1 MKPSRLIVYFFVLA
15 SIVGYIYFVEH
26 GYRQDRERQEKQSA
40 RFIPDDKD
48 LITQIE
54 ISSPTIGK
62 IELSKPSSDWVIL
75 NPIKA
80 KADEYAVRSLITTIT
95 EASPERTISDNQ
107 VNWAEYGFESPAL
120 NVSVTIAG
128 GKRYEMLFGA
138 QNPSKSSYYL
148 RLNDH
153 SKLFLAADTLKTA
166 MEKNT
171 FDLRD
176 KTIMSFA
183 PSDIDRVIIQ
193 KMGVEN
199 EFRRDGVGQWDMVTP
214 EKFRVKNVVISTLL
228 RKLSNLTALEI
239 HDDPQKTNELFGL
252 TPPRDRISIF
262 GKDLNL
268 TLCVGAQIKAQ
279 NDSTVKRGDYVQIEG
294 VETVYVVDDPSITD
308 FKLDVDVLQD
318 KSLISL
324 NMLEIDTIG
333 IALDGK
339 NWLLKKSAEKKWNLE
354 EPEKV
359 APIKDWSVTGIL
371 WKLRDLNYLSLV
383 SPIPVNLDSLGL
395 SEPKVVITL
404 GGANSGATKIL
415 KMGWVKTAQ
424 TNETPDPKD
433 EKIGDQSGPDTDKPS
448 TEQGAAK
455 IPDIINVIVDPTDY
469 QNTIFQIDGSFVR
482 GLSEDL
488 DTLLNKQQ

>member
-1 MKPSRLIVYFFVLA
+1 MKPSRLIVYFLVLA
-15 SIVGYIYFVEH
+15 GIVGYIYFVEH
-26 GYRQDRERQEKQSA
+26 GYRQDRERQEKQLA

-54 ISSPTIGK
+54 LSSPTIGK

-80 KADEYAVRSLITTIT
+80 KADEYAVRSLITTII
-95 EASPERTISDNQ
+95 EASPERTISDDQ
-107 VNWAEYGFESPAL
+107 VNWAEYGFESPTL
-120 NVSVTIAG
+120 HVNVTFSG

-148 RLNDH
+148 RLKDH
-153 SKLFLAADTLKTA
+153 SKLFLVADTLKTA

-193 KMGVEN
+193 KKGVEN
-199 EFRRDGVGQWDMVTP
+199 EFHRDGVGQWDMVTP

-239 HDDPQKTNELFGL
+239 HDDPEKGSDMFGL

-262 GKDLNL
+262 GKDINQ
-268 TLCVGAQIKAQ
+268 TLCIGTQIKSQ
-279 NDSTVKRGDYVQIEG
+279 NDSPVKRGDYVQIEG
-294 VETVYVVDDPSITD
+294 IDTVYVVDDPSITD

-324 NMLEIDTIG
+324 NILQIDTIR
-333 IALDGK
+333 IALHGK
-339 NWLLKKSAEKKWNLE
+339 NWLLKKSPEKKWNLE

-359 APIKDWSVTGIL
+359 TPIKDWSVTGIL
-371 WKLRDLNYLSLV
+371 WKLRDLNYVSLV
-383 SPIPVNLDSLGL
+383 SPIPGNLDSLGL
-395 SEPKVVITL
+395 SEPKVVINL
-404 GGANSGATKIL
+404 GAANSGASKIL
-415 KMGWVKTAQ
+415 KMGWVNTAPPHEPPDQIDEKTADQ
-424 TNETPDPKD
+424 GEPDV
-433 EKIGDQSGPDTDKPS
+433 EKPS
-448 TEQGAAK
+448 TDQGAPK
-455 IPDIINVIVDPTDY
+455 VPDIINVIVDPTDY

-488 DTLLNKQQ
+488 NTLLEKQQ